1 MRILACLALLATL
14 ALPALSQ
21 VPLPQGVTR
30 VTTVEGITEYR
41 LPNGLRVL
49 FAPDPSKPTTTVNT
63 TYLVGSRH
71 ENYGETGMAHLLEH
85 LVFKGSPNF
94 PNGMAEQARRGLAF
108 NGSTWTD
115 RTNYYAS
122 FSAND
127 ANLDW
132 YLRWSADT
140 MTQSYIRKSDLDS
153 EMTVVRNEMESNEN
167 NPINIL
173 FERTIAAAYSWHNY
187 GKSTIGA
194 RADVENVNIGRLQA
208 FYRTYYQPDNAVL
221 IVAGK
226 FDEAKTLG
234 IIARA
239 YGKIPRPKRTLQP
252 TYTVD
257 PEQQGERTVT
267 LRRVGDNQWAL
278 ALYHMPAGPD
288 PDFAA
293 TQLITTIMG
302 DTPTGR
308 LHKAL
313 VETKQAASIFGG
325 SFAWREPTVAYFG
338 AQLPTA
344 GNLETAKATMIA
356 TLEGVLKEP
365 ITDAEVERARA
376 RYLKN
381 FDLQAADPQKVGIA
395 LSGAIA
401 QGDWRLFFLQRD
413 RVRAIKTADVQ
424 RVAASYLLADNR
436 TLGLFTPTADPKRPP
451 KPVLVDAA
459 PMVKGYKGDAAV
471 VAGEAFDATPANIEK
486 RTERLELANGMKVA
500 LMPKRTRAA
509 AVNARLVLRI
519 GDVSS
524 LAGTPPL
531 GPITASLVS
540 RGAGG
545 MTRTQIQDAFDKLKA
560 RVNIQGTGSA
570 VVVTIETSRENLP
583 GVMKLLATILRNPDF
598 PAAELEQ
605 LRNERVTDLE
615 ADRKEPDQVARN
627 ALARAS
633 NPYPKGD
640 VRYVASFDEQIA
652 DLNAVTLERVR
663 AFHKDFYGASSGE
676 FAAVGDFDAAALKA
690 QLAELFGGW
699 KSARPY
705 KRVPDPLYA
714 MTAGEQ
720 RLQTP
725 DKANAFFTMRL
736 RVALRDDSPDYAAL
750 LVANRILGDDTDS
763 VLWKR
768 VREKEGVSYGIRSS
782 VNSSSFEEHTAWTT
796 SAIYAPQN
804 VKRLEAAIREELER
818 LRRDGFTA
826 KELQDAKNGLRQ
838 AHRLELAQDRIV
850 ASNLTQQLET
860 GRTMAF
866 LEGLDKAIAAVT
878 LDQANAALRKYVDPA
893 KLVLVFAGDFAKS
906 PPAPA
911 APVK

>member
-1 MRILACLALLATL
+1 MKTLIALALGLLSLVASAQVT
-14 ALPALSQ
+14 LPA
-21 VPLPQGVTR
+21 GVTK
-30 VTTVEGITEYR
+30 VTTVEGITEYN
-41 LPNGLRVL
+41 LANGLRVL

-71 ENYGETGMAHLLEH
+71 EHYGETGMAHLLEH

-94 PNGMAEQARRGLAF
+94 ANGMAEQAKRGLDF

-115 RTNYYAS
+115 RTNYFAS

-127 ANLDW
+127 DNLDW

-140 MTQSYIRKSDLDS
+140 MTQAYIRKSDLDS
-153 EMTVVRNEMESNEN
+153 EMTVVRNEMERNEN

-173 FERTIAAAYSWHNY
+173 FERVMGASYSWHNY

-194 RADVENVNIGRLQA
+194 RADVENVDIERLQA

-221 IVAGK
+221 IVTGK

-239 YGKIPRPKRTLQP
+239 YGKIPRPKRKLQP

-257 PEQQGERTVT
+257 PEQQGERSVV

-278 ALYHMPAGPD
+278 AIYHMPAGPD
-288 PDFAA
+288 PDYAA

-325 SFAWREPTVAYFG
+325 SFAWREPTIAYFG

-344 GNLETAKATMIA
+344 GNLDTARATLLA
-356 TLEGVLKEP
+356 TLEGVAKEP

-376 RYLKN
+376 KFLKN
-381 FDLQAADPQKVGIA
+381 FDLQAADPQKVGVA

-413 RVRAIKTADVQ
+413 RVRNIKTADVQ
-424 RVAASYLLADNR
+424 RVAAAYLLPDNR
-436 TLGLFTPTADPKRPP
+436 TLGVFYPTTEPKRPP

-471 VAGEAFDATPANIEK
+471 VVGEAFDATPANIER
-486 RTERLELANGMKVA
+486 RTERTRLANGMKVA
-500 LMPKRTRAA
+500 LMPKRTRAG
-509 AVNARLVLRI
+509 AVNARLVLRM
-519 GDVSS
+519 GDAAT
-524 LAGTPPL
+524 LAGSPPV
-531 GPITASLVS
+531 GPLTAEMLA

-560 RVNIQGTGSA
+560 RVNFTGGSST
-570 VVVTIETSRENLP
+570 VIVTIETSRDNLP
-583 GVMKLLATILRNPDF
+583 AVMKLVATIVRSPDF

-605 LRNERVTDLE
+605 LKNERATDLE
-615 ADRKEPDQVARN
+615 AGRKEPDQVAR
-627 ALARAS
+627 RAMSRES

-640 VRYVASFDEQIA
+640 VRYVASFDEEIA
-652 DLNAVTLERVR
+652 DMNAVTVERVR
-663 AFHKDFYGASSGE
+663 AFHKEFYGASNGE
-676 FAAVGDFDAAALKA
+676 LAAVGDFDAPALKA

-699 KSARPY
+699 TSAKPY
-705 KRVPDPLYA
+705 TRVPEPLYTMA
-714 MTAGEQ
+714 PGEK
-720 RLQTP
+720 RLETP
-725 DKANAFFTMRL
+725 DKANAFFTARL
-736 RVALRDDSPDYAAL
+736 RFALKDDAPDYPAA
-750 LVANRILGDDTDS
+750 LVANRIVGEDTDS
-763 VLWKR
+763 ILWRR
-768 VREKEGVSYGIRSS
+768 VREKEGLSYGVGSG
-782 VNSSSFEEHTAWTT
+782 VNASSFEEHATWTVN
-796 SAIYAPQN
+796 AIYAPQN

-826 KELQDAKNGLRQ
+826 KELQDAKSGLAQ
-838 AHRLELAQDRIV
+838 ARRLSLAQDRNV
-850 ASNLTQQLET
+850 ATALAAQLDAN
-860 GRTMAF
+860 RTMAYTA
-866 LEGLDKAIAAVT
+866 GVDKAIESVT
-878 LDQANAALRKYVDPA
+878 LEQANAAFRKYVDPS
-893 KLVLVFAGDFAKS
+893 KLVLIYAGDFAK
-906 PPAPA
+906 A
-911 APVK
+911 VK